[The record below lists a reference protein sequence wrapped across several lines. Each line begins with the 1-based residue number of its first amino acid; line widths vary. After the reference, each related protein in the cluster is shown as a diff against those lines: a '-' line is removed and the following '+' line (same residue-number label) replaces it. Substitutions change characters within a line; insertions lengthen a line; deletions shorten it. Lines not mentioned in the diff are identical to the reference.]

1 MLYNSE
7 IISTSSIICFLDNM
21 GRWERSPI
29 KQLKFRESVDN
40 ITEKVLE
47 CNKIW
52 DIKCC
57 IRFHHESRDFHEI
70 IICIEQQDFIF
81 VHNYFDDVKH
91 PVNTYSMIIHALIK
105 NYTNEV
111 NSPLNKMC
119 VNLHN
124 DKKRLPQKV
133 LKKVED
139 IFVWV
144 HETIF

>member
-1 MLYNSE
+1 MLDNSE
-7 IISTSSIICFLDNM
+7 IISTSSIIFFLDNM

-29 KQLKFRESVDN
+29 KHLKFRESVDN

-70 IICIEQQDFIF
+70 IICIEQQDFIS

-91 PVNTYSMIIHALIK
+91 PVNTLKQHD
-105 NYTNEV
+105 
-111 NSPLNKMC
+111 NSCSNKK
-119 VNLHN
+119 LY
-124 DKKRLPQKV
+124 KRSKFSVKQNVCKSSQ
-133 LKKVED
+133 
-139 IFVWV
+139 
-144 HETIF
+144 